1 MNATKTLKDATR
13 TKGRVWTYV
22 ISIAIAL
29 GVGGLSALLTM
40 GNMDLYSDIRQPP
53 LAPPAILFPI
63 VWTVLYVLMGVS
75 AAMVL
80 TETRV
85 DKSERSSA
93 MIPSAASLV
102 VNFFWSILFFN
113 LRAFMPAFIWLLLL
127 EFLVIMTIVSYRKI
141 NTGAAYLQIPYAVWV
156 AFAGYLNFAIWLLN

>member
-1 MNATKTLKDATR
+1 MENIISHKIKRNIISYA
-13 TKGRVWTYV
+13 

-40 GNMDLYSDIRQPP
+40 GNMSLYEEVIQPP
-53 LAPPAILFPI
+53 LAPPSILFPI

-75 AAMVL
+75 AAIIY
-80 TETRV
+80 TDSRV
-85 DKSERSSA
+85 EKSERTA
-93 MIPSAASLV
+93 ALMPYWASLF

-113 LRAFMPAFIWLLLL
+113 FRAFLPAFIWLILL
-127 EFLVIMTIVSYRKI
+127 EFLIVMTIISYRRI

-156 AFAGYLNFAIWLLN
+156 AFAGYLNIAIWWLNR

>member
-1 MNATKTLKDATR
+1 MNATKVLKGEGKTR
-13 TKGRVWTYV
+13 GRVWTYV

-40 GNMDLYSDIRQPP
+40 GNMDLYSDLKQPP
-53 LAPPAILFPI
+53 LAPPAILCPI

-80 TETRV
+80 TDGRV
-85 DKSERSSA
+85 EKSERSA
-93 MIPSAASLV
+93 AIMPYTASLF

-113 LRAFMPAFIWLLLL
+113 FRAFFPAFIWLLLL
-127 EFLVIMTIVSYRKI
+127 EFLVVMTILSYRKV
-141 NTGAAYLQIPYAVWV
+141 NTGAAYLQIPYVTWV
-156 AFAGYLNFAIWLLN
+156 AFAGYLNFAIWILN